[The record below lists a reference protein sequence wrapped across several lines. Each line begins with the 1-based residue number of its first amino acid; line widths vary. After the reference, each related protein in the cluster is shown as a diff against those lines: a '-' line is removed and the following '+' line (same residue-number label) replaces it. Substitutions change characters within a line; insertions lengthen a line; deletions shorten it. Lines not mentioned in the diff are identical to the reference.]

1 MLVFACGEI
10 GLAEEAFWRMTLR
23 QFSFKVDTYF
33 AAREEEW
40 EHTRQLMTIL
50 INANSKK
57 KVTPQDIVELRRDKI
72 RAWRRK
78 KWEKSEEAERQR
90 ELIRKN
96 WINGT
101 GQGR

>member
-1 MLVFACGEI
+1 
-10 GLAEEAFWRMTLR
+10 MTLR
-23 QFSFKVDTYF
+23 QFSLKVDAYF

-57 KVTPQDIVELRRDKI
+57 KVRPTDIVELRRDRI

-96 WINGT
+96 WMNNGT